1 VLLCGENSTAN
12 SSEYEK
18 KILKGFNKCKGKMRF
33 PSIHD
38 KSVNNTFIPAIN
50 GHQDPNLKCIALF
63 KTPPKSLR
71 NLKY

>member
-1 VLLCGENSTAN
+1 
-12 SSEYEK
+12 
-18 KILKGFNKCKGKMRF
+18 MRF